1 MNQWIQTIEADEHII
16 VPCLTLCV
24 IPKGC
29 KTEPAR
35 MQACMRSFGI
45 NWLKLFNDLIIL
57 CFVTVCC
64 FWCVFDRNCR
74 RLLYLMSKACYL
86 FVCDLYLSVLP
97 VCKVF
102 CQNVYLLCVFV
113 FPPSSY
119 HPDPSI
125 DLVVSVSQFFN
136 VVFPANYMFGPNV
149 VSVWHI
155 LCLQFS
161 LGLAGYSVIPYGQIY
176 RSADLLETSFLES
189 NQTFNC

>member
-125 DLVVSVSQFFN
+125 DLVVSVSQFFQCC
-136 VVFPANYMFGPNV
+136 VSRELHVWSQRRICLAHSVPSVFFRISWLFSYSIRSDISLCR
-149 VSVWHI
+149 SVRNF
-155 LCLQFS
+155 FS
-161 LGLAGYSVIPYGQIY
+161 GK
-176 RSADLLETSFLES
+176 
-189 NQTFNC
+189 